1 MEEKHFFVVHTF
13 ISDETRRAILTP
25 PEKRNPPQK
34 TKTEKEWGE
43 SHDGPYARC
52 MQTWLTNEE
61 FFYCHWVAKSEQDVY
76 RQLEENGV
84 EGKILNSVVHEA
96 HEFMS
101 AYRNSD
107 KILESFPEGGMYW

>member
-1 MEEKHFFVVHTF
+1 M
-13 ISDETRRAILTP
+13 
-25 PEKRNPPQK
+25 QK
-34 TKTEKEWGE
+34 WIGN
-43 SHDGPYARC
+43 
-52 MQTWLTNEE
+52 NELL
-61 FFYCHWVAKSEQDVY
+61 FCHWVAKSEQDVY

-107 KILESFPEGGMYW
+107 RILESFPEDGMYW

>member
-1 MEEKHFFVVHTF
+1 
-13 ISDETRRAILTP
+13 
-25 PEKRNPPQK
+25 
-34 TKTEKEWGE
+34 
-43 SHDGPYARC
+43 
-52 MQTWLTNEE
+52 MQTLIGNEE
-61 FFYCHWVAKSEQDVY
+61 FFYCHWIAASEQDVY

-107 KILESFPEGGMYW
+107 KILESFPENGMYW